1 MANYRFFVGWDVSQ
15 DTLNFCIRDQQA
27 ALLTEGCIVNQPPAI
42 RQWCRQLPALLS
54 CAPREVFFLVEHT
67 GLYSHR
73 LVSLAHRAG
82 LSVCLEDALRINKA
96 ATRRTDKTDA
106 KDARLISLYGYERA
120 YRLKLWAP
128 ERKVLRQLEGLQRRR
143 RNLIKNRQSLAT
155 SLNNSLALDKEPLD
169 KAVVRA
175 IRQTIAK
182 LDKVITLVEAKVVQ
196 LIEADGELLPIYRRV
211 RSCFGF
217 GPKNTVVVLLETG
230 FLQKIPTAKACAN
243 YAGLRPNEHRS
254 GTSIHR
260 RARTSKKVN
269 LSLKTAFHQAAFS
282 AMINSPVHRA
292 YYQRKRQEGKTHLQ
306 VLNAL
311 RNKLCR
317 TIYACVKK
325 EEDYQKNYTSALV
338 KS

>member
-15 DTLNFCIRDQQA
+15 DSLNFCIRNQQA
-27 ALLTEGCIVNQPPAI
+27 ELFTEGLIANQPQAI

-54 CAPREVFFLVEHT
+54 CVPQEVFCLVEHT

-96 ATRRTDKTDA
+96 ASRRSDKTDA

-128 ERKVLRQLEGLQRRR
+128 ERKVLAQLEGLQRRR

-155 SLNNSLALDKEPLD
+155 SLKNSLVLDKEPLD
-169 KAVVRA
+169 KAVHRA
-175 IRQTIAK
+175 IEQAIAK
-182 LDKVITLVEAKVVQ
+182 LDKVIALVEAKVGQ
-196 LIEADGELLPIYRRV
+196 LIEADHQLQPIYQRV

-230 FLQKIPTAKACAN
+230 FMQKVSTAKACAN

-254 GTSIHR
+254 GTSINR

-282 AMINSPVHRA
+282 AMTNSPIHRA

-317 TIYACVKK
+317 TIYACVKN
-325 EEDYQKNYTSALV
+325 EEDYQINYTSALD